1 MKTKYDLGQNVCWF
15 DPAEKCVQKGCI
27 EGILISGK
35 VHKDKNGGSLTV
47 SEVETLYR
55 VGGEAYPETMLYP
68 SETLLRME
76 YHNLFK

>member
-15 DPAEKCVQKGCI
+15 DPAVMKIQSGCI
-27 EGILISGK
+27 EGILISGNIR
-35 VHKDKNGGSLTV
+35 KDSNGRGIAADGVSIVYRIGGS
-47 SEVETLYR
+47 
-55 VGGEAYPETMLYP
+55 AYPETMLYP